1 MVPEF
6 SRRELL
12 WPGAAAAAGLVL
24 GVGLNADGAEQPNTK
39 KGKKGKGKR
48 KKAEAQAQ
56 RCVVV
61 WSEGTAPKKVYPKDI
76 NGAIA
81 EGLLKDLTGWEVV
94 VANLSDPDQG
104 LPSSLL
110 NRADV
115 LIWWGHQRHDQVKD
129 ELVDRIVKRVKEEG
143 MGFISL
149 HSSHFAKPNKKLMG
163 TPCTWGAYVGDSIT
177 LKVTVKSPDHPI
189 AKDIKEF
196 TIEHNERYSDPY
208 AVPTPKAVVFE
219 GVATLKDGKTDPSQQ
234 GLTWEIG
241 KGKMFYFQPGHE
253 TNPVFFDPN
262 IRKIMA
268 NAVQWAAPSR

>member
-1 MVPEF
+1 MSQEF

-12 WPGAAAAAGLVL
+12 WPGAAVAAGLVL
-24 GVGLNADGAEQPNTK
+24 GVGLNASAAEESTK
-39 KGKKGKGKR
+39 KKKKGRGKKA
-48 KKAEAQAQ
+48 KANAN

-61 WSEGTAPKKVYPKDI
+61 WSEGTAPKKVYPNDI
-76 NGAIA
+76 NTAIA
-81 EGLLKDLTGWEVV
+81 EGLKELQGWEVV

-104 LPSSLL
+104 LPDKVL

-115 LIWWGHQRHDQVKD
+115 LIWWGHQKHDQVKD
-129 ELVDRIVKRVKEEG
+129 ELVDKIVKRVKEDG

-163 TPCTWGAYVGDSIT
+163 TACTWGAYVGDSIT
-177 LKVTVKSPDHPI
+177 LKVTVKDPSHPI

-208 AVPTPKAVVFE
+208 AVPKPQAVVFE
-219 GVATLKDGKTDPSQQ
+219 GVATLKNGKTDPSQQ

-241 KGKMFYFQPGHE
+241 KGKVFYFQPGHE
-253 TNPVFFDPN
+253 TNPVFFDPI

-268 NAVQWAAPSR
+268 NAVQWAARSV

>member
-1 MVPEF
+1 MVQEF

-12 WPGAAAAAGLVL
+12 WPGAAVAAGLVL
-24 GVGLNADGAEQPNTK
+24 GAGLNAGAAEEPTQK
-39 KGKKGKGKR
+39 KKKGKGKR
-48 KKAEAQAQ
+48 KKAEAQAR

-61 WSEGTAPKKVYPKDI
+61 WSEGTAPKKVYPNDI
-76 NGAIA
+76 NTAIA
-81 EGLLKDLTGWEVV
+81 EGLKELQGWEVV

-115 LIWWGHQRHDQVKD
+115 LIWWGHQRHDQVKE
-129 ELVDRIVKRVKEEG
+129 ELVDRIVKRVKEDG

-163 TPCTWGAYVGDSIT
+163 TACSWGAYVGDSLT
-177 LKVTVKSPDHPI
+177 LKVSVKSPDHPI
-189 AKDIKEF
+189 AKDVKEF

-208 AVPTPKAVVFE
+208 AVPKPQAVVFE
-219 GVATLKDGKTDPSQQ
+219 GVASLKKGDPDRSQQ
-234 GLTWEIG
+234 GLTWEVG

-268 NAVQWAAPSR
+268 NAVQWAAPTR

>member
-1 MVPEF
+1 MVQEF

-24 GVGLNADGAEQPNTK
+24 GVSLSATGAE
-39 KGKKGKGKR
+39 
-48 KKAEAQAQ
+48 KAPAQ

-61 WSEGTAPKKVYPKDI
+61 WSEGTAPKKVYPNDI
-76 NGAIA
+76 NGAVA
-81 EGLLKDLTGWEVV
+81 EGLKELKDWEIVK
-94 VANLSDPDQG
+94 ANLSDPDQG
-104 LPSSLL
+104 LPDKLL

-115 LIWWGHQRHDQVKD
+115 LIWWGHQKHGDVKD
-129 ELVDRIVKRVKEEG
+129 ELVDKIVKRVKEEG
-143 MGFISL
+143 MGFLSL

-163 TPCTWGAYVGDSIT
+163 TACSWKAYVGDSTT

-189 AKDIKEF
+189 AKGIKEF
-196 TIEHNERYSDPY
+196 TIDHSERYSDPY

-219 GVATLKDGKTDPSQQ
+219 GVATLKGGGTDPSQQ
-234 GLTWEIG
+234 GLTWEVG

-262 IRKIMA
+262 IRQIMI
-268 NAVQWAAPSR
+268 NAVQWAAPK

>member
-1 MVPEF
+1 MAQEF

-12 WPGAAAAAGLVL
+12 WPGAAVAAGLVL
-24 GVGLNADGAEQPNTK
+24 GAGLNAGAAEEPTK
-39 KGKKGKGKR
+39 KKKKGKGKR

-61 WSEGTAPKKVYPKDI
+61 WSEGTAPKKVYPNDI
-76 NGAIA
+76 NAAIA
-81 EGLLKDLTGWEVV
+81 EGLKELQGWEVV

-129 ELVDRIVKRVKEEG
+129 ELVDRIIKRVKEEG

-163 TPCTWGAYVGDSIT
+163 TPCSWGAYVGDSLT
-177 LKVTVKSPDHPI
+177 LKVSVKSPDHPI
-189 AKDIKEF
+189 AKDVKEF

-208 AVPTPKAVVFE
+208 AVPKPAAVVFE

>member
-1 MVPEF
+1 MVQEF

-12 WPGAAAAAGLVL
+12 WPGAAVAAGLVL
-24 GVGLNADGAEQPNTK
+24 GAGLNAGAAEESNTQK
-39 KGKKGKGKR
+39 KKKGKGKG
-48 KKAEAQAQ
+48 KKAKANAN

-61 WSEGTAPKKVYPKDI
+61 WSEGTAPKKVYPNDI
-76 NGAIA
+76 NTAIA
-81 EGLLKDLTGWEVV
+81 EGLKELQGWEVV

-104 LPSSLL
+104 LPDKVL

-115 LIWWGHQRHDQVKD
+115 LIWWGHQKHDQVKN
-129 ELVDRIVKRVKEEG
+129 ELVDKIVKRVKEDG

-163 TPCTWGAYVGDSIT
+163 TPCSWGAYVGDSLT
-177 LKVTVKSPDHPI
+177 LKVSVKSPDHPI

-196 TIEHNERYSDPY
+196 TIDHSERYSDPY
-208 AVPTPKAVVFE
+208 AVPKPQAVVFE

-268 NAVQWAAPSR
+268 NAVQWAARSV

>member
-1 MVPEF
+1 MVQEF

-12 WPGAAAAAGLVL
+12 WPGAAVAAGLVL
-24 GVGLNADGAEQPNTK
+24 GVGRSADAAEESTTK
-39 KGKKGKGKR
+39 KKKKGKGKR
-48 KKAEAQAQ
+48 KKAEAQAT

-61 WSEGTAPKKVYPKDI
+61 WSEGTAPKKVYPNDI
-76 NGAIA
+76 NTAIA
-81 EGLLKDLTGWEVV
+81 EGLQKDLTDWEVV
-94 VANLSDPDQG
+94 KANLSDPDQG

-115 LIWWGHQRHDQVKD
+115 LIWWGHQKHGDVKD
-129 ELVDRIVKRVKEEG
+129 ELVERIIKRVKEDG

-163 TPCTWGAYVGDSIT
+163 TACSWKAYRGDSTT

-189 AKDIKEF
+189 ARDVQEF
-196 TIEHNERYSDPY
+196 TIQHEERYTDPY
-208 AVPTPKAVVFE
+208 AVPKPQAVVFE
-219 GVATLKDGKTDPSQQ
+219 GTYAVKDGSTDTSQQ
-234 GLTWEIG
+234 GLTWEVG
-241 KGKMFYFQPGHE
+241 KGKFFYFQPGHE

>member
-1 MVPEF
+1 MGQEF

-12 WPGAAAAAGLVL
+12 WPGAAVAAGLVL
-24 GVGLNADGAEQPNTK
+24 GAGLNAGAAEEPTK
-39 KGKKGKGKR
+39 KKKKGKGK
-48 KKAEAQAQ
+48 KAKANANAT

-61 WSEGTAPKKVYPKDI
+61 WSEGTAPKKVYPNDI
-76 NGAIA
+76 NTAIA
-81 EGLLKDLTGWEVV
+81 EGLKELQGWEVV

-104 LPSSLL
+104 LPDKVL

-115 LIWWGHQRHDQVKD
+115 LIWWGHQKHDQVKN
-129 ELVDRIVKRVKEEG
+129 ELVDKIVKRVKEDG

-163 TPCTWGAYVGDSIT
+163 TACSWGAYVGDSIT
-177 LKVTVKSPDHPI
+177 LKVTVKSPEHPI
-189 AKDIKEF
+189 AKDVKEF
-196 TIEHNERYSDPY
+196 TLEHSERYSDPY
-208 AVPTPKAVVFE
+208 AVPKPKAVVFE
-219 GVATLKDGKTDPSQQ
+219 GVATLKNGGTDPSQQ

-241 KGKMFYFQPGHE
+241 KGKVFYFQAGHE

-262 IRKIMA
+262 IRKIIA

>member
-1 MVPEF
+1 MSQEF

-12 WPGAAAAAGLVL
+12 WPGAAVAAGLVL
-24 GVGLNADGAEQPNTK
+24 GAGLNARAAEEPTQK
-39 KGKKGKGKR
+39 KKKGKGKR
-48 KKAEAQAQ
+48 KKAQAQTQ

-81 EGLLKDLTGWEVV
+81 EGLSKDLTGWEVV

-104 LPSSLL
+104 LPDKVL

-115 LIWWGHQRHDQVKD
+115 LVWWGHQKHDQVKD
-129 ELVDRIVKRVKEEG
+129 ELVDKIVKRVKEDG
-143 MGFISL
+143 MGFIAL

-163 TPCTWGAYVGDSIT
+163 TPCTWGAYVGDSLT

-189 AKDIKEF
+189 AKDVKEF

-208 AVPTPKAVVFE
+208 AVPKPAAVVFE

-234 GLTWEIG
+234 GLTWEVG
-241 KGKMFYFQPGHE
+241 KGKFFYFQPGHE

-268 NAVQWAAPSR
+268 NAVQWAARSA